1 MLWYVPLEPYKERYT
16 GQLDQWMRATMDQ
29 HKISY
34 TAIEGEDLIAQ
45 KSGGITT
52 GQVLDANTRVQ
63 WATTQVQKLVYAM
76 ANGAVKTTDSILL
89 MDFWHPGLDGLFYAL
104 HQYNLNSVSVHAV
117 CWAQSVDQ
125 YDFTHP
131 MRHWMRGVEQGYGKK
146 LSTVFVADEGLGELL
161 ETAGIA
167 ENRVWTVGLPFS
179 SKAVWDK
186 LVSPGYSFKDFHK
199 NNKVVFTSRFD
210 SEKDPL
216 FFLHV
221 AKRFRERFPNSD
233 VQFVMCSSSD
243 FIRSN
248 SNEIKEAIIDAHRSK
263 LVTVKTGLLK
273 DRYYDELLGAKVQFN
288 CALQDWVSYTLLEA
302 VTFGCFPVYPMRRS
316 FPAALRHEP
325 LFMYRPSDVEDAVD
339 RIAWAM
345 ASHNFSEVAIK
356 LRQELIL
363 PEHDAA
369 IAGILNQV
377 TGHGKHHY
385 APYSVDDIKVR
396 ERWREWKKKYA
407 GMIA

>member
-16 GQLDQWMRATMDQ
+16 GQLDQWMRAAMSKTE
-29 HKISY
+29 HNVV
-34 TAIEGEDLIAQ
+34 EGEDLLVKKAN
-45 KSGGITT
+45 SITT

-76 ANGAVKTTDSILL
+76 ATGTMKPYDNILL

-104 HQYNLNSVSVHAV
+104 HQYGLTSVNVHAM

-131 MRHWMRGVEQGYGKK
+131 MRGWMRQIEQGYGKRF
-146 LSTVFVADEGLGELL
+146 SSVFVADQGLGELL

-167 ENRVWTVGLPFS
+167 ESRVFTVGLPFS
-179 SKAVWDK
+179 SKAVWDR
-186 LVSPGYSFKDFHK
+186 LVSPHYSFKDFPK
-199 NNKVVFTSRFD
+199 NPKVVFTSRFD

-216 FFLHV
+216 FFLEV
-221 AKRFRERFPNSD
+221 AKRFRKRHPTAG
-233 VQFVMCSSSD
+233 VTFVMCSSSD
-243 FIRSN
+243 FVRSN
-248 SNEIKEAIIDAHRSK
+248 SSGIKESLIDAHK
-263 LVTVKTGLLK
+263 DGLVTIKTGLSK
-273 DRYYDELLGAKVQFN
+273 DRYYSELLVAKVQFN
-288 CALQDWVSYTLLEA
+288 CAFQDWVSYTLLEA

-325 LFMYRPSDVEDAVD
+325 LFMYRPSDVDDAVD
-339 RIAWAM
+339 RIVWAL
-345 ASHNFSEVAIK
+345 ADHNFSEEAIK

-369 IAGILNQV
+369 IAGILNQA
-377 TGHGKHHY
+377 TGHGKPYHY

-396 ERWREWKKKYA
+396 ERWREWKKRYA